1 MTVQP
6 DPVSV
11 PAPPP
16 AAPRPADSSALAA
29 VEAALAATEGIDELP
44 LPEQHRLLSAAQ
56 EALADLL
63 DEGAAA
69 DTAEQS

>member
-6 DPVSV
+6 DPVSA
-11 PAPPP
+11 PEPPP
-16 AAPRPADSSALAA
+16 TATRPADSPGLAA
-29 VEAALAATEGIDELP
+29 AEAALAATEGIDGLP
-44 LPEQHRLLSAAQ
+44 LQEQHRLLSAAQ

-69 DTAEQS
+69 DAAEQS